1 MQQLLIDG
9 HNLIGQMPDLSLAD
23 PDDEQ
28 KLVVVLRKYAARR
41 RARVIVVFDS
51 GLPGGRSNELS
62 GGGVTAIFAGSHTIA
77 DRVLMERIRELKKP
91 GEWIV
96 VSSDREVQLAA
107 ARRHLIVWSAQEF
120 VKRLTPP
127 AKNQSSPVEPPVDPK
142 DVAEWLRVFGDVPQ
156 DEAPPAASAPPSRP
170 TGTPAASKTPRPGGG
185 LSEDDLNEWLAI
197 FGDVPQTGAPSPP
210 SQPPSPAP
218 PSPAPARRKKRPA
231 DGSLSPEEVEEWLR
245 IFGKKSPGRD

>member
-23 PDDEQ
+23 PNDEQ
-28 KLVVVLRKYAARR
+28 QLVARLRKYAARR
-41 RARVIVVFDS
+41 SARVIVVFDS

-62 GGGVTAIFAGSHTIA
+62 GGGVTAVFAGSHTNA

-107 ARRHLIVWSAQEF
+107 ARRHLIVWSAQDF
-120 VKRLTPP
+120 LKRLTPP
-127 AKNQSSPVEPPVDPK
+127 QSKDKTSPVEPPVSQK
-142 DVAEWLRVFGDVPQ
+142 DVDEWLRIFGDVPH
-156 DEAPPAASAPPSRP
+156 DEAPTGPPPLTPKRPPPA
-170 TGTPAASKTPRPGGG
+170 GG

-197 FGDVPQTGAPSPP
+197 FGDVPQTNLPVPPP
-210 SQPPSPAP
+210 SQPPAP
-218 PSPAPARRKKRPA
+218 PPKPVPVRRKKRPA
-231 DGSLSPEEVEEWLR
+231 EGELSPEEVEEWLK
-245 IFGKKSPGRD
+245 IFGKKS